1 MIILSLTFRA
11 SRSASLGSS
20 PNRSSDVFRK
30 VSRISA
36 SLSRENS
43 TLIIKEKQAC
53 FSFIIKVLFSR
64 DSDAEIRE
72 TFLKTSEDLFGDEPN
87 DADLD
92 ALKVKLRMIMMRLM
106 NERIQR
112 SLSHVAIQSGKGS
125 AEDEARLA
133 GDNPLAALEG
143 A

>member
-1 MIILSLTFRA
+1 MDWPKLPDETIDWMTVFQAPETGLIAQIEQATT
-11 SRSASLGSS
+11 SAKL
-20 PNRSSDVFRK
+20 K
-30 VSRISA
+30 
-36 SLSRENS
+36 
-43 TLIIKEKQAC
+43 AC

>member
-1 MIILSLTFRA
+1 MDWPKLPDGTIDWMTVFQAPETGLIAQIEQATT
-11 SRSASLGSS
+11 SAKL
-20 PNRSSDVFRK
+20 K
-30 VSRISA
+30 
-36 SLSRENS
+36 
-43 TLIIKEKQAC
+43 AC